1 MNLCAHVIIRAK
13 RCPIYPILISLRGA
27 TASILACGFLDYSG
41 LNGTFTCR
49 NGISVCTPT
58 VDRTHIANRRRGVSF
73 TPMQCVTYH
82 YSDELLRNVKTI
94 HPVNPAPNNCQL
106 CESTDDPPVSQQPR
120 TMRRTV
126 DIDPHLFESSI
137 AAELELSID
146 IWLR

>member
-13 RCPIYPILISLRGA
+13 RCPIYPILISPRGA
-27 TASILACGFLDYSG
+27 TASILACRSLNYSG

-94 HPVNPAPNNCQL
+94 HPVTQPPTIASCVSPLTIRLFHNNHVQ
-106 CESTDDPPVSQQPR
+106 
-120 TMRRTV
+120 
-126 DIDPHLFESSI
+126 
-137 AAELELSID
+137 
-146 IWLR
+146 

>member
-1 MNLCAHVIIRAK
+1 MSLCVHVIMET
-13 RCPIYPILISLRGA
+13 RCHHIYSIKNSLRGA

-94 HPVNPAPNNCQL
+94 HPVTQ
-106 CESTDDPPVSQQPR
+106 PPTIASCVSPLTIR
-120 TMRRTV
+120 
-126 DIDPHLFESSI
+126 LFHSNQVQ
-137 AAELELSID
+137 
-146 IWLR
+146 